1 MSRKRASLEARLET
15 LLHLDVRT
23 LRALW
28 VEEFDRPAPAHF
40 RRDLLIRAIAYRI
53 QEREAGGLRPA
64 TIRRLKRLAEDLQ
77 DGREPKA
84 LSPPRLLPGVRL
96 MREWNG
102 ETHVVDVLAAGF
114 AWRGARYT
122 SLSAIARAIT
132 GVRWSGPRF
141 FGLLNKRTA
150 SGSYAFVRA
159 RGNGS

>member
-1 MSRKRASLEARLET
+1 MSRKRATLEARLGA
-15 LLHLDVRT
+15 LLHLNVHT
-23 LRALW
+23 LRGIW
-28 VEEFDRPAPAHF
+28 VEEFGRPAPAHF

-53 QEREAGGLRPA
+53 QERKAGGLRPA
-64 TIRRLKRLAEDLQ
+64 TIRRLKRLAENLQ

-84 LSPPRLLPGVRL
+84 LSPSRLLPGVRL

-114 AWRGARYT
+114 AWRGAHYT

-150 SGSYAFVRA
+150 TGSYASVRA
-159 RGNGS
+159 RRNGT